1 MISLD
6 QHATERHHALKRE
19 QKNWLTPQKLLMNPN
34 DDKITFDYLVC
45 GEGKSNGGTVLRT
58 HLIDAS
64 IESETRLQPGTA
76 LGCSLTNKSRILT
89 TFG

>member
-45 GEGKSNGGTVLRT
+45 GEGKSRNRDQWSGVRLSVSAEQR
-58 HLIDAS
+58 
-64 IESETRLQPGTA
+64 IEIS
-76 LGCSLTNKSRILT
+76 TN
-89 TFG
+89 